1 MLITA
6 LLLRGQAC
14 DAERFQQK
22 IGQGC
27 DKSLRVHHHGAR
39 QILTF
44 QIENKLRWIEMLTAP
59 HCPSPS
65 SLKDGIVR
73 LLSDSHRTTA
83 GRRLIH

>member
-6 LLLRGQAC
+6 PLLRGQAG

-27 DKSLRVHHHGAR
+27 DKALRARRYGACR
-39 QILTF
+39 ILTF
-44 QIENKLRWIEMLTAP
+44 QIENKLRWIGIPIPP
-59 HCPSPS
+59 HRPSPS

-73 LLSDSHRTTA
+73 LLSDSRRTTA